1 LKKTTEQLVES
12 EKLAA
17 LGKMANRIAHEL
29 RNPLMVIG
37 GFARRMNAM
46 IADDESLK
54 RMVTIILKE
63 VKTLESKV
71 SEIIRDEG
79 SK

>member
-1 LKKTTEQLVES
+1 MRKTTDQLVES

-37 GFARRMNAM
+37 GFARRMDGK
-46 IADDESLK
+46 IVDDDPLK

-63 VKTLESKV
+63 VRALESKV
-71 SEIIRDEG
+71 SEIIRIEDSE
-79 SK
+79 